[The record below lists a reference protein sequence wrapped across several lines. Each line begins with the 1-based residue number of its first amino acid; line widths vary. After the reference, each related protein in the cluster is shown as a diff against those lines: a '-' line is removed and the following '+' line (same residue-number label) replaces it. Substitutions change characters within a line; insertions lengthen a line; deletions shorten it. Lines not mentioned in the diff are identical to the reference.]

1 MKLFDKLTSLRN
13 PKKTVSASFGSIK
26 IKTKL
31 FSISIL
37 VGTFL
42 FLSIFFSFEAF
53 KKLEGDASHINLIG
67 NQIKRIFNSQLNII
81 SYIES
86 NDEEIR
92 KKLFNNINEFEIA
105 RNALLGNKNAMI
117 KISTV
122 LKQIEEDEVILHLN
136 SKSKIWSDYKAL
148 IGKILN
154 QHENILTFLNNANAT
169 MKNVIIKNK
178 ELGERFL
185 DVDNEDYFYYGE
197 IIKDTK
203 VQLIRAKI
211 YLDGYISENKKDLI
225 EEYLLNINV
234 GFEKIGNYI
243 EGIKYGSDKYDIL
256 ALPED
261 DTESLKKLG
270 MLQEFL
276 EDYQKKV
283 NRVIA
288 ERNAL
293 ILSQKK
299 SKRLSDIIID
309 GLDKTGNLLQLYS
322 ETKITN
328 KKNLDLFL
336 LIMSLLLIIILIII
350 TFSITKP
357 LDKTVN
363 MIKQMSKGGLL
374 KNRLNLIRKD
384 EIGQMAQSL
393 DHFADTLQNTL
404 MEVIENSKSLANSS
418 KQLTEISQTMEKG
431 VTDLCELA
439 NSAEEN
445 TGKMAQEVSLASK
458 ETENSASK
466 VNDVSFSIITVSQD
480 MASIVDTAELVS
492 SNMNNAGATVNQLS
506 SSITEV
512 CGNTL
517 QASNI
522 SDHLMQKVNES
533 KTLMENLGNRAQS
546 VGKVIDVINSI
557 AKMTDLLALNAK
569 IEAVNAG
576 KAGKSFVVV
585 ADEVKDLSNKTAM
598 ATKEVE
604 KMIKEMQSSASLSI
618 NSINDIAST
627 LNELKT
633 INNNIAASME
643 EQDAA
648 SQEVAS
654 SALDVVE
661 SMESLKE
668 KVKKIADGSSGVAS
682 NTKELSVKVLEI
694 SKEGSETVKKTE
706 DLLSFIRNMVKS
718 AKNNL
723 VDAKRVHSN
732 AGKLD
737 TLAEKLKILVST
749 FTSS

>member
-1 MKLFDKLTSLRN
+1 VKLFDKLTSLRN

-309 GLDKTGNLLQLYS
+309 GLDKTGNLLQFYS

-336 LIMSLLLIIILIII
+336 LVMSLLLIIILIII

-533 KTLMENLGNRAQS
+533 KTLMENLGNSAQS

>member
-1 MKLFDKLTSLRN
+1 MKLFDKLTSLKN
-13 PKKTVSASFGSIK
+13 PKKTGSASLGSIK

-37 VGTFL
+37 VGAFL

-67 NQIKRIFNSQLNII
+67 NQIKRIFNSQFNIV

-92 KKLFNNINEFEIA
+92 KKIFNNINDFEIA

-117 KISTV
+117 KISIE
-122 LKQIEEDEVILHLN
+122 LKQIEEDEVVAHLT

-154 QHENILTFLNNANAT
+154 QHENILTFLNNANET
-169 MKNVIIKNK
+169 MKNAIIKNK

-185 DVDNEDYFYYGE
+185 DVDDEDYFHYEE
-197 IIKDTK
+197 IIKDIK
-203 VQLIRAKI
+203 VQLIRTKI
-211 YLDGYISENKKDLI
+211 YLDGYTSENKKDLI
-225 EEYLLNINV
+225 EEYLLNIDVTIEKV
-234 GFEKIGNYI
+234 GSYI

-256 ALPED
+256 ALPEN

-270 MLQEFL
+270 ALQKFL
-276 EDYQKKV
+276 GDYQKKV
-283 NRVIA
+283 NRVMA
-288 ERNAL
+288 ERDAL
-293 ILSQKK
+293 VLSLKK
-299 SKRLSDIIID
+299 SKRLSEAIVD
-309 GLDKTGNLLQLYS
+309 GLDKTGDLLQFYS

-328 KKNLDLFL
+328 KKSLDMFL
-336 LIMSLLLIIILIII
+336 LVMSLLLIIILIII
-350 TFSITKP
+350 TLSITKP

-384 EIGQMAQSL
+384 EIGQMGQSL

-404 MEVIENSKSLANSS
+404 MEVIENSKGLANSS

-466 VNDVSFSIITVSQD
+466 VNDVSFSIITVSQN
-480 MASIVDTAELVS
+480 MAGIVDTAELVS

-533 KTLMENLGNRAQS
+533 KTLMENLGNSAQS

-576 KAGKSFVVV
+576 EAGKSFVVV
-585 ADEVKDLSNKTAM
+585 ANEVKDLSKKTAM

-604 KMIKEMQSSASLSI
+604 KMIKEMQGSASLSI

-648 SQEVAS
+648 SQEVAN

-661 SMESLKE
+661 SMENLKE

-694 SKEGSETVKKTE
+694 SKEGTKTVKKTE
-706 DLLSFIRNMVKS
+706 ALLSFIRNMVKS

-737 TLAEKLKILVST
+737 TLAEKLKILVSQ